1 MNNSWFL
8 KFPRAKVHHLSC
20 NTSNHLPLLFNLS
33 RLEFPVRRK
42 IFRFEEM
49 WLSDS
54 RCGEIVEA
62 AWRYV
67 EGPSSNNKILKRVA
81 NCEKDLTWWNNNC
94 FENV

>member
-1 MNNSWFL
+1 
-8 KFPRAKVHHLSC
+8 
-20 NTSNHLPLLFNLS
+20 
-33 RLEFPVRRK
+33 
-42 IFRFEEM
+42 M